1 MTTSSRKRVAAE
13 QQQRTEEIVNFL
25 GVLDVGYRLP
35 SWEEIEAGT
44 DLHADHLRHIGRCI
58 VRLREQG
65 YLRRDMDAVVVE
77 IWLNDLADA
86 IEAGSNAT
94 P

>member
-1 MTTSSRKRVAAE
+1 MTTSSSERLCAE
-13 QQQRTEEIVNFL
+13 RQQRTEEIINFL

-35 SWEEIEAGT
+35 SWQEIQAGT

-77 IWLNDLADA
+77 VWLNGLADA
-86 IEAGSNAT
+86 LEAG
-94 P
+94 